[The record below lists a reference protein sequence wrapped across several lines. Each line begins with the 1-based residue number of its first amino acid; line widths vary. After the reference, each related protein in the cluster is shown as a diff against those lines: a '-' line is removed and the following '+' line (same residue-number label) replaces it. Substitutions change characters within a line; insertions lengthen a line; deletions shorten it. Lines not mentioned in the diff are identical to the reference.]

1 MAQLTRHVTSN
12 PHNPSEFEYFKDDF
26 DFFGILSA
34 LDINTLIYNKEDLS
48 FVLEIFQKY
57 GIRIP
62 DSFTFEPQEFL
73 DAYDKYY
80 KNPQNYWEP
89 MSFDEL
95 IRMYG
100 PQPKK

>member
-1 MAQLTRHVTSN
+1 MAQLSIPVASNTRAIA
-12 PHNPSEFEYFKDDF
+12 EFDYFKDDF
-26 DFFGILSA
+26 DFFGILDA
-34 LDINTLIYNKEDLS
+34 LEINTLIYSKNDLS

-62 DSFTFEPQEFL
+62 DNYTFDPQEFL

-80 KNPQNYWEP
+80 ANPQSYWEP
-89 MSFDEL
+89 MSFDTL

-100 PQPKK
+100 PQPI